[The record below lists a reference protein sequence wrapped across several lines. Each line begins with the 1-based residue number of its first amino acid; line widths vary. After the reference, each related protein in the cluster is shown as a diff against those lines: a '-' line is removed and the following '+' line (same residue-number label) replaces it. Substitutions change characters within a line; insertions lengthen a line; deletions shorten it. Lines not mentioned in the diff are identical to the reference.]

1 MVATY
6 QDYISIAGGFP
17 NEYAESK
24 YTKTL
29 RGAVA
34 KAKANASQII
44 ESLIVNATN
53 KRWIENKN
61 DKHSKNAS
69 EGWYRY
75 DTYFAIPVRGS
86 CEDNI
91 RLNYYSA
98 TLVVRKTIKGL
109 FLYDMI
115 NIKKEASTP
124 LESK

>member
-1 MVATY
+1 MVVKY
-6 QDYISIAGGFP
+6 QDYISIAGDFP

-29 RGAVA
+29 RGAAA

-98 TLVVRKTIKGL
+98 TLVVRLSLIH
-109 FLYDMI
+109 I
-115 NIKKEASTP
+115 
-124 LESK
+124 

>member
-1 MVATY
+1 MVVTY
-6 QDYISIAGGFP
+6 QDYISIAGDFP

-29 RGAVA
+29 RGAAA

-44 ESLIVNATN
+44 ESLIVNAAN

-75 DTYFAIPVRGS
+75 DTYFAIPVQGS

-98 TLVVRKTIKGL
+98 ALVVRKTIKGL

-124 LESK
+124 LDPK

>member
-1 MVATY
+1 MEY
-6 QDYISIAGGFP
+6 QDDISIAGDFP
-17 NEYAESK
+17 NEYAESR

-44 ESLIVNATN
+44 EPLIVNATN

-61 DKHSKNAS
+61 GKHNKDAS

-75 DTYFAIPVRGS
+75 DTYFAIPVQGS
-86 CEDNI
+86 CEDYI
-91 RLNYYSA
+91 RLNFYSA